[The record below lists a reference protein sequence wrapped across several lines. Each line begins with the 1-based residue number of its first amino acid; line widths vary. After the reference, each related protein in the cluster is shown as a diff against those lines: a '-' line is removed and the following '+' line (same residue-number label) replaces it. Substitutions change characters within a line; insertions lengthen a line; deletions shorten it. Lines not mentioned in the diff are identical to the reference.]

1 MAKARVLE
9 SNSGAFNKNMHR
21 IVLVQD
27 SATTRELSVDMSGS
41 LVILRATGGATKVNL
56 PDALNNAG
64 VYYEF
69 MVNEN
74 TDAEIAVQSKDG
86 TDFFLGFVSDAEVDE
101 TIQFLRWLG
110 ADHFTFLGFREYRF
124 NDNPAT
130 FDFTH
135 VDGDYY
141 RDLLSGV
148 VAHAGAL
155 DDVMRGKLDRSIEEL
170 DPVEHSLLRMGV
182 YELRDRIDVPYKVVL
197 NEAVALAKKF
207 GATESFRYVNG
218 VLDKVAHE
226 LRKLEI
232 NAEV

>member
-21 IVLVQD
+21 IVLVQV

-86 TDFFLGFVSDAEVDE
+86 TDFFLGFVSDAEVDAQAE
-101 TIQFLRWLG
+101 VAFNGTSHDQMKFTSG
-110 ADHFTFLGFREYRF
+110 AGKGDI
-124 NDNPAT
+124 
-130 FDFTH
+130 H
-135 VDGDYY
+135 VKCICDGDNWLVIGQAN
-141 RDLLSGV
+141 DISDIT
-148 VAHAGAL
+148 AGTA
-155 DDVMRGKLDRSIEEL
+155 S
-170 DPVEHSLLRMGV
+170 
-182 YELRDRIDVPYKVVL
+182 
-197 NEAVALAKKF
+197 NN
-207 GATESFRYVNG
+207 T
-218 VLDKVAHE
+218 
-226 LRKLEI
+226 
-232 NAEV
+232 